1 MYDVI
6 ILGGGPG
13 GYKAAEL
20 AGKAGLKT
28 VLIEKEHLGGM
39 CLNRGCIPTKA
50 YYSDIIG
57 RHGNIEDMWDK
68 KNQVVE
74 TLRGGISHLMKLNNV
89 DVIFG
94 EGTIAEVDDI
104 KKVKVKIGQ
113 DTEEVSGKN
122 LIIAVGSK
130 CRDIDF
136 ENNDIDEIISGDY
149 GVNREELWNSDKVK
163 SVAIAGAGVIAIE
176 FAFMLKALGKEVTI
190 LKHSD
195 QILRSC
201 DKDIKRKIKSIIRK
215 EKIKTIDYFSIE
227 KVEKQDNNS
236 IIVYGDSKKGPQ
248 EIKCDRLIL
257 ASSMVPIVNGYGLED
272 TDIKYDE
279 KGIKV
284 DKFMKTNKDGVYA
297 IGDVTGGMMLAH
309 VAEYEAMAAVDNIIG
324 RDYTVDYKS
333 VPACIFADPEIAY
346 AGITE
351 EEAEE
356 KGIKV
361 QIGRAHF
368 MANGMALAMGKTDG
382 FVKVIADEEGKIL
395 GVHIMGPEASALIG
409 EAALAIYAGLTVE
422 QVAKCVHPHPTLSEC
437 FKDALFNTIK

>member
-6 ILGGGPG
+6 VLGGGPG

-20 AGKAGLKT
+20 AGKSGLKT
-28 VLIEKEHLGGM
+28 AIIEKEHLGGM

-57 RHGNIEDMWDK
+57 RHGDIEDMWDK

-74 TLRGGISHLMKLNNV
+74 TLRGGIAHLMKLSNV
-89 DVIFG
+89 DIISG
-94 EGTIAEVDDI
+94 EGSIVEVDDI
-104 KKVKVKIGQ
+104 KKVEVETGQ
-113 DTEEVSGKN
+113 GVEEVVGKN

-130 CRDIDF
+130 CREINF
-136 ENNDIDEIISGDY
+136 ENNDLDEVISGDY
-149 GVNREELWNSDKVK
+149 GVNREDLWNSDEVK

-195 QILRSC
+195 QILRNC

-215 EKIKTIDYFSIE
+215 EKIKTIDYFSID
-227 KVEKQDNNS
+227 KVEKQEDNS
-236 IIVYGDSKKGPQ
+236 VIVYGDSKKGYQ
-248 EIKCDRLIL
+248 EIKCDRLVMG
-257 ASSMVPIVNGYGLED
+257 SSMVPVVDGYGLED
-272 TDIKYDE
+272 TDIQYSKN
-279 KGIKV
+279 GIKV
-284 DKFMKTNKDGVYA
+284 DKFMKTNVDGVYA

-324 RDYTVDYKS
+324 RDYTVDYDS

-356 KGIKV
+356 RGIDV

-368 MANGMALAMGKTDG
+368 MANGMALAMGKTEG
-382 FVKVIADEEGKIL
+382 FVKVIADKDGKIL

-437 FKDALFNTIK
+437 FKDALFGMIK

>member
-6 ILGGGPG
+6 VLGGGPG

-28 VLIEKEHLGGM
+28 AIIEKEHLGGM

-57 RHGNIEDMWDK
+57 GCGNIEDMWDK
-68 KNQVVE
+68 KVRVVE
-74 TLRGGISHLMKLNNV
+74 TLRGGIGHLMKLNNV
-89 DVIFG
+89 DVISG
-94 EGTIAEVDDI
+94 EGSIIEVNDI
-104 KKVKVKIGQ
+104 KKIEVKTEQG
-113 DTEEVSGKN
+113 TEEIVGKN

-130 CRDIDF
+130 CREIDF
-136 ENNDIDEIISGDY
+136 ENNHIDEVISGDY
-149 GVNREELWNSDKVK
+149 GVNREDLWNSDEVK

-201 DKDIKRKIKSIIRK
+201 DKDIKRKIKSIIK
-215 EKIKTIDYFSIE
+215 KKKINTIDYFSIE
-227 KVEKQDNNS
+227 KVEKQEDNS
-236 IIVYGDSKKGPQ
+236 IIVYGDSKKGYQ
-248 EIKCDRLIL
+248 EVKCDRLVMG
-257 ASSMVPIVNGYGLED
+257 SSMVPIVDGYGLKD
-272 TDIKYDE
+272 TGIEYSE

-284 DKFMKTNKDGVYA
+284 DKSMRTNIEGVYA

-309 VAEYEAMAAVDNIIG
+309 VAEYEAMAAIDTILG
-324 RDYTVDYKS
+324 RDYTVDYDS

-351 EEAEE
+351 EEA
-356 KGIKV
+356 KARGIDV
-361 QIGRAHF
+361 QVGRAHF
-368 MANGMALAMGKTDG
+368 IANGMALAMGKTEG
-382 FVKVIADEEGKIL
+382 FVKVIADGDGKIL

-409 EAALAIYAGLTVE
+409 EAALAIYAGLTAE

-437 FKDALFNTIK
+437 FKDALFNVVK

>member
-6 ILGGGPG
+6 VLGGGPG

-28 VLIEKEHLGGM
+28 AIIEKEHLGGM

-57 RHGNIEDMWDK
+57 RCGNIEDMWDK
-68 KNQVVE
+68 KVRVVE
-74 TLRGGISHLMKLNNV
+74 TLRGGIGHLMKLNNV
-89 DVIFG
+89 DVISG
-94 EGTIAEVDDI
+94 EGSIAQVGDI
-104 KKVKVKIGQ
+104 KKIEVK
-113 DTEEVSGKN
+113 TEQGIEEIVGKN

-130 CRDIDF
+130 CREIDF
-136 ENNDIDEIISGDY
+136 ENNHIDEVISGDY
-149 GVNREELWNSDKVK
+149 GVNREDLWNSDEVK

-201 DKDIKRKIKSIIRK
+201 DKDIKRKIKSIIK
-215 EKIKTIDYFSIE
+215 KKKINTIDYFSIE
-227 KVEKQDNNS
+227 KVEKQEDNS
-236 IIVYGDSKKGPQ
+236 IIVYGDSKKGYQ
-248 EIKCDRLIL
+248 EVKCDRLVMG
-257 ASSMVPIVNGYGLED
+257 SSMVPIVDGYGLED
-272 TDIKYDE
+272 TGIEYSE

-284 DKFMKTNKDGVYA
+284 DKSMRTNIEGVYA

-309 VAEYEAMAAVDNIIG
+309 VAEYEAMAAIDTILG
-324 RDYTVDYKS
+324 RDYTVDYDS

-351 EEAEE
+351 EEAEAR
-356 KGIKV
+356 GIDV
-361 QIGRAHF
+361 QVGRSHF
-368 MANGMALAMGKTDG
+368 IANGMALAMGKTEG
-382 FVKVIADEEGKIL
+382 FVKVIADEDGKIL

-409 EAALAIYAGLTVE
+409 EAALAIYAGLTAE

-437 FKDALFNTIK
+437 FKDALFNVIK

>member
-6 ILGGGPG
+6 VLGGGPG

-28 VLIEKEHLGGM
+28 VVIEKEHLGGM

-57 RHGNIEDMWDK
+57 GCGSIEDMWDK
-68 KNQVVE
+68 KVRVVE
-74 TLRGGISHLMKLNNV
+74 TLRGGVAHLMKLNNV
-89 DVIFG
+89 DVISG
-94 EGTIAEVDDI
+94 EGSIVEVNDI
-104 KKVKVKIGQ
+104 KKIEVKTEQDVK
-113 DTEEVSGKN
+113 EVVGKN

-130 CRDIDF
+130 CREIDF
-136 ENNDIDEIISGDY
+136 ENNHIDEVISGDY
-149 GVNREELWNSDKVK
+149 GVNREDLWNNDEVK

-195 QILRSC
+195 QILRPC

-215 EKIKTIDYFSIE
+215 KKINTIDYFSIE
-227 KVEKQDNNS
+227 KVEKQEDNS
-236 IIVYGDSKKGPQ
+236 IIVYGDSKKGHQ
-248 EIKCDRLIL
+248 EVKCDRLIMG
-257 ASSMVPIVNGYGLED
+257 SSMVPIVDGYGLTGTGIE
-272 TDIKYDE
+272 YSE

-284 DKFMKTNKDGVYA
+284 DKSMRTNVEGVYA

-309 VAEYEAMAAVDNIIG
+309 VAEYEAMAAIDTILG
-324 RDYTVDYKS
+324 RDYTVDYDS

-351 EEAEE
+351 EEAEAR
-356 KGIKV
+356 GIDV

-368 MANGMALAMGKTDG
+368 IANGMALAMGKTEG
-382 FVKVIADEEGKIL
+382 FVKVIADEDGKIL

-409 EAALAIYAGLTVE
+409 EAALAIYAGLTAE
-422 QVAKCVHPHPTLSEC
+422 KVAKCVHPHPTLSEC
-437 FKDALFNTIK
+437 FKDALFNVIK

>member
-6 ILGGGPG
+6 VLGGGPG

-20 AGKAGLKT
+20 AGKSGLRT
-28 VLIEKEHLGGM
+28 AIIEKEHLGGM

-57 RHGNIEDMWDK
+57 RHGDIEDMWDK

-74 TLRGGISHLMKLNNV
+74 TLRGGIAHLMKLSNV
-89 DVIFG
+89 DIISG
-94 EGTIAEVDDI
+94 EGSIVEVDDI
-104 KKVKVKIGQ
+104 KKVEVETGQ
-113 DTEEVSGKN
+113 GVEEVVGKN

-130 CRDIDF
+130 CREINF
-136 ENNDIDEIISGDY
+136 ENNDLDEVISGDY
-149 GVNREELWNSDKVK
+149 GVNREDLWNSDEVK

-195 QILRSC
+195 QILRAC

-215 EKIKTIDYFSIE
+215 EKIKTIDYFSID
-227 KVEKQDNNS
+227 KVEKQEDNS
-236 IIVYGDSKKGPQ
+236 VIVYGDSKKGYQ
-248 EIKCDRLIL
+248 EIKCDRLVMG
-257 ASSMVPIVNGYGLED
+257 SSMVPIVDGYGLED
-272 TDIKYDE
+272 TDIEYSKN
-279 KGIKV
+279 GIKV
-284 DKFMKTNKDGVYA
+284 DKFMKTNVDGVYA

-324 RDYTVDYKS
+324 RDYTVDYDS

-351 EEAEE
+351 EEAEAR
-356 KGIKV
+356 GIDV
-361 QIGRAHF
+361 QIGRAYF
-368 MANGMALAMGKTDG
+368 MANGMALAMGKTEG
-382 FVKVIADEEGKIL
+382 FVKVIADKDGKIL

-437 FKDALFNTIK
+437 FKDALFGMIK

>member
-28 VLIEKEHLGGM
+28 VIIEKEHLGGM

-57 RHGNIEDMWDK
+57 RHGKIDDMWNK
-68 KNQVVE
+68 KNRVVE
-74 TLRGGISHLMKLNNV
+74 SLREGISYLMKVNNV
-89 DVIFG
+89 DVVFG
-94 EGTIAEVDDI
+94 KGSIVQVDDL
-104 KKVKVKIGQ
+104 KKVKVRRGETTDEII
-113 DTEEVSGKN
+113 GKN

-130 CRDIDF
+130 CREIDF
-136 ENNDIDEIISGDY
+136 ENNNIDEVISGDY
-149 GVNREELWNSDKVK
+149 AVNREDLWNSDKVN
-163 SVAIAGAGVIAIE
+163 SVAIAGAGVIAVE

-201 DKDIKRKIKSIIRK
+201 DKDVKRRIKSIIKK
-215 EKIKTIDYFSIE
+215 EKIKTIDYFSID
-227 KVEKQDNNS
+227 KVEKQEDNS
-236 IIVYGDSKKGPQ
+236 IIVYGDSKKGHQ
-248 EIKCDRLIL
+248 ELKCHRLIL
-257 ASSMVPIVNGYGLED
+257 ASSLLPIIKGYGLED
-272 TDIKYDE
+272 TGIKYDE
-279 KGIKV
+279 KGIRV
-284 DKFMKTNKDGVYA
+284 DEFMKTNINGVYA

-309 VAEYEAMAAVDNIIG
+309 VAEYEAMAAIDNIIG
-324 RDYTVDYKS
+324 KDYIVDYKS
-333 VPACIFADPEIAY
+333 VPACIFASPEIAY
-346 AGITE
+346 VGITE

-361 QIGRAHF
+361 QIGRSHF

-382 FVKVIADEEGKIL
+382 FVKVLADESGKIL
-395 GVHIMGPEASALIG
+395 GVHIIGPEASALIG
-409 EAALAIYAGLTVE
+409 EAALAIYTGLTVE
-422 QVAKCVHPHPTLSEC
+422 EVAKCVHPHPTLSEC
-437 FKDALFNTIK
+437 FKDALFNIIK